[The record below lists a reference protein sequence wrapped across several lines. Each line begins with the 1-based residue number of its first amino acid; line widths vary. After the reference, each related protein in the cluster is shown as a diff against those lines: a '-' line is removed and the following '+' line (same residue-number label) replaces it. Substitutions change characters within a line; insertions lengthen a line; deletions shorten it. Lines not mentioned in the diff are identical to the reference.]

1 MIDQLTPETVIAL
14 ILEQR
19 RHHFLVSRNNA
30 RAFGMV
36 LWQRAKQLSHA
47 RRYPTVAATPIERR
61 IRCVIKK
68 AVWLLQLV
76 KISSHR
82 GSCAIDVTRVF
93 GRAVRLHLH
102 GGDHVHVVDPV
113 TRFGGYSI
121 RR

>member
-1 MIDQLTPETVIAL
+1 MIDQLAPKSVSAL

-19 RHHFLVSRNNA
+19 RHHLLVTRNNG

-47 RRYPTVAATPIERR
+47 RGHPAVAATPIERR
-61 IRCVIKK
+61 IRCMIEK

-82 GSCAIDVTRVF
+82 CSCAIEVTRVF
-93 GRAVRLHLH
+93 GRAVRLH
-102 GGDHVHVVDPV
+102 
-113 TRFGGYSI
+113 
-121 RR
+121 